1 MGESTEQAK
10 ASSEDQPQITI
21 NEAQTRRKCGGWI
34 TFPFLAGNLLGL
46 GIAINGATSNIIV
59 YLIRKYNVKSIDA
72 AQISNIVNGCV
83 NVAPVVGATVSDA
96 YFGCYPVVACASAV
110 AFLSLVVFTLTAAIP
125 SLRPLPCSLS
135 SNSCEPPS
143 SGQYAVL
150 YTAVGLLAIGTGGTR
165 FNSATMGANQFDKT
179 QELDIFFNWFFI
191 LLYGSLIVGATVVVY
206 IQDSVGWALGFGLC
220 TVATAVSVVALLLGS
235 RYYRR
240 PKAQGSPFIGL
251 AQVAAAAARK
261 RKINLLDKGR
271 LDYYYGT
278 ADAADVAIS
287 PPTESFS
294 FLNRAAVIPNGDIH
308 RDGSI
313 AQPWHL
319 CTVQQVEDF
328 KTLVRILPLW
338 TTSIFVSVSIGIQVS
353 MTILQAL
360 TVDRSLGRH
369 FTVPAGSISVSNL
382 AAVVVSIILL
392 DRFLFP
398 LCNKLT
404 HHTLTPLQRIGLG
417 HVINTIGMA
426 ASALME
432 RKRAAIVHAHHAE
445 NQAAWIAPMSV
456 LWLVLPLAVVG
467 VGEALHFPG
476 QVGLYY
482 QEFPKALKSTATG
495 MASLIVALG
504 FYLSTA
510 VVGLVRRVTAWL
522 PDNLNDSRLE
532 NVYWM
537 LAAVGTVNFGY
548 YILCAKL
555 YEYHSIVKDEEAVAN

>member
-1 MGESTEQAK
+1 M
-10 ASSEDQPQITI
+10 IT
-21 NEAQTRRKCGGWI
+21 
-34 TFPFLAGNLLGL
+34 
-46 GIAINGATSNIIV
+46 
-59 YLIRKYNVKSIDA
+59 
-72 AQISNIVNGCV
+72 
-83 NVAPVVGATVSDA
+83 
-96 YFGCYPVVACASAV
+96 
-110 AFLSLVVFTLTAAIP
+110 
-125 SLRPLPCSLS
+125 
-135 SNSCEPPS
+135 
-143 SGQYAVL
+143 
-150 YTAVGLLAIGTGGTR
+150 
-165 FNSATMGANQFDKT
+165 
-179 QELDIFFNWFFI
+179 
-191 LLYGSLIVGATVVVY
+191 
-206 IQDSVGWALGFGLC
+206 
-220 TVATAVSVVALLLGS
+220 
-235 RYYRR
+235 
-240 PKAQGSPFIGL
+240 
-251 AQVAAAAARK
+251 
-261 RKINLLDKGR
+261 
-271 LDYYYGT
+271 
-278 ADAADVAIS
+278 
-287 PPTESFS
+287 
-294 FLNRAAVIPNGDIH
+294 NGDIH

-328 KTLVRILPLW
+328 KTLVRISPLW
-338 TTSIFVSVSIGIQVS
+338 TTSICVSVSIGVQVS

-360 TVDRSLGRH
+360 AVDRSLGRH

-404 HHTLTPLQRIGLG
+404 HYTPTPLQRIGLG

-426 ASALME
+426 ASALVE
-432 RKRAAIVHAHHAE
+432 RKRAAVVHAHHAE

-495 MASLIVALG
+495 MVSLTVALG

-510 VVGLVRRVTAWL
+510 VVGLVRRATAWL

-537 LAAVGTVNFGY
+537 LAAAGTVNFGY
-548 YILCAKL
+548 YVLCAKL
-555 YEYHSIVKDEEAVAN
+555 YEYRSIVKDEEAVAN